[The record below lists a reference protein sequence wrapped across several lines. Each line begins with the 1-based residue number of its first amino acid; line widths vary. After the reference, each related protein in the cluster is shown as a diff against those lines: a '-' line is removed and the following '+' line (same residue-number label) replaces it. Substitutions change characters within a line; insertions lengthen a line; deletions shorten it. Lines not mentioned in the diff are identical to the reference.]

1 MPLACARPP
10 SVHLPTRTAVRTL
23 TTMPRAV
30 CSLVWLV
37 AAALAAGDAPPTVR
51 PLAMSGV
58 GLEAVDHAL
67 IRLSRGDTS
76 AVEALPI
83 EAFLDPVARPDPHQ
97 AGLARRWTMALPAAL
112 ARLDPAART
121 QALTRL
127 DARYHTLAGTRSGN
141 ERARLASA
149 FLPAPDA
156 MLDLTRAGNRAFDLG
171 RFADYLGMAYLL
183 AAGGRNDDDARRQE
197 VALQL
202 SGLGPQV
209 DASLHLPPPGTP
221 VPSAAN
227 GVVPHGHLAM
237 RWLVVP
243 GWVLACDPFGGV
255 VWQYRVDRLAQ
266 VTTGPGAVMV
276 RDSSGLRA
284 LAEDGTVTVLPPL
297 PSGATVLT
305 IAGGAAWFATGDRAW
320 RLGLAD
326 KEIQALDLAA
336 PPLGAPIVRGP
347 QSLWLTARE
356 LLLFDGDRLLH
367 RFQHRLPAGSGWYLA
382 VDGERPVVM
391 TDDQRSWR
399 LESIADQL
407 ARLDGVAR
415 AELLVRAGRF
425 AEALHT
431 IGEPR
436 TDAERGVV
444 LRAHLAQGPAH
455 VVAQDAALDW
465 CVTTQDRALIQLA
478 RLAASDPQGRAL
490 HVAQSPATTLKE
502 TLTTLD
508 ALSARDPTLLLT
520 DQGRDLGDHP
530 AHWDHACSGLAW
542 QEWRS
547 THTAPAVPTPGKDG
561 PLVEPHAVET
571 PAALR
576 LPDEKAVRQGD
587 GALLVGDR
595 TYRLERSIDAMLVTC
610 QGVDGILR
618 WRHRWRPQSFISAP
632 SQSIDVRDGVVL
644 VVEGGLRLN
653 LFDTALGHRR
663 GTFVVDELGSA
674 TPFLLADHLAL
685 IGPLGI
691 DNHLTLV
698 DHRGGVRTSTLPS
711 PTRWSLPLGQ
721 RLLLMGQDGVAR
733 LMPGGRV
740 VPLPDDLTRSR
751 IAPRAH
757 SEGLVLGE
765 QLWRWK
771 R

>member
-1 MPLACARPP
+1 MP
-10 SVHLPTRTAVRTL
+10 TL
-23 TTMPRAV
+23 TAMPRAIR
-30 CSLVWLV
+30 SLVWLL
-37 AAALAAGDAPPTVR
+37 AAALAAGEEPATVR
-51 PLAMSGV
+51 PLAMSGA

-83 EAFLDPVARPDPHQ
+83 EAFLDPVARPDPLH

-112 ARLDPAART
+112 ARLDTGARAH
-121 QALTRL
+121 ALTRL
-127 DARYHTLAGTRSGN
+127 DARYHILADTRNGL
-141 ERARLASA
+141 ERSRLASA
-149 FLPAPDA
+149 FLPAPA
-156 MLDLTRAGNRAFDLG
+156 ALKDLARAGDRAFDLG
-171 RFADYLGMAYLL
+171 RFDDYLGMAWLL
-183 AAGGRNDDDARRQE
+183 AAGGHDLDDTRRQE

-202 SGLGPQV
+202 SGLGTHV
-209 DASLHLPPPGTP
+209 DASLHLAPPGTP
-221 VPSAAN
+221 IPSAAN
-227 GVVPHGHLAM
+227 GIVPQGHLAM
-237 RWLVVP
+237 RWRVVP
-243 GWVLACDPFGGV
+243 GWVLACDPFGRV

-297 PSGATVLT
+297 PGGAAVLT

-326 KEIQALDLAA
+326 KAIHALDLAS

-356 LLLFDGDRLLH
+356 LLLFDGDRLMH
-367 RFQHRLPAGSGWYLA
+367 RFQHRLPAGKGWYLA

-425 AEALHT
+425 AEALNA

-455 VVAQDAALDW
+455 VLAQGAASGW
-465 CVTTQDRALIQLA
+465 CVTAQDRALVLLA
-478 RLAASDPQGRAL
+478 RLAASDTHARAL
-490 HVAQSPATTLKE
+490 LVAQSTVMATDDTLAA
-502 TLTTLD
+502 LD
-508 ALSARDPTLLLT
+508 SLVAMDPGLWLT
-520 DQGRDLGDHP
+520 DQGRVLGDDP
-530 AHWDHACSGLAW
+530 SHWDHACSGRAW

-547 THTAPAVPTPGKDG
+547 TPAAPAIPVPREDG
-561 PLVEPHAVET
+561 LLVEAQAVDT

-576 LPDEKAVRQGD
+576 PPDDRAVREGD

-595 TYRLERSIDAMLVTC
+595 TYRLERSIDALVVTC
-610 QGVDGILR
+610 HGADGLLR
-618 WRHRWRPQSFISAP
+618 WRHRWRPQSFLSAP
-632 SQSIDVRDGVVL
+632 SQNIDVRDGVVM

-653 LFDTALGHRR
+653 LFDAALGRRR
-663 GTFVVDELGSA
+663 GTFVVDDLASG
-674 TPFLLADHLAL
+674 TPFLLAGTLAL
-685 IGPLGI
+685 VGPLGV
-691 DNHLTLV
+691 DTHLTLI
-698 DHRGGVRTSTLPS
+698 DERGAVRTSILPS
-711 PTRWSLPLGQ
+711 PTRWSLPLGH

-733 LMPGGRV
+733 LMPGDREV
-740 VPLPDDLTRSR
+740 RLPEELTRSR
-751 IAPRAH
+751 IPPRALDK
-757 SEGLVLGE
+757 GLVLGE
-765 QLWRWK
+765 RLWRWK